1 MATQSLTFEKFIKAP
16 TSMVYHAFTNATALR
31 EWLCN
36 LATVQPRPEGRMF
49 LSWNNGY
56 TMAGEYT
63 SLQVDKEILFLWRG
77 RGDPAASQVR
87 VTLEEKDDG
96 TLVSLIHEGIGEG
109 EGWRKA
115 VQEIQDGWKSG
126 LENLTSTLETGE
138 DLRITRRPMLGITI
152 GDFNPEIAAKLGVP
166 VTEGIRIDSVVD
178 GLGAQAAGL
187 QSNDV
192 IVNFDGRQITDWS
205 SLTNALQG
213 KQAGDTIEVSV
224 YRGSQKVTVMME
236 LSRRKMPETP
246 SNLPALAE
254 SIRQRY
260 EQMQAELD
268 KFFAGV
274 SEQEASFKPSPQEWS
289 PKEVLAHLI
298 QGERY
303 WQFHIAELVG
313 SQESWADDW
322 PGNLEPAILATVAA
336 NPTLSDLLAELKR
349 LFLETQVLFAHLP
362 AQFAERK
369 STFWRLSYEALET
382 PYHLYAHLDQ
392 MRTAINLARAK

>member
-1 MATQSLTFEKFIKAP
+1 MAAQSLKFEQFIQVP
-16 TSMVYHAFTNATALR
+16 PSMVYHAFTNATALR
-31 EWLCN
+31 EWLCS
-36 LATVQPRPEGRMF
+36 LATVQPRSGGR
-49 LSWNNGY
+49 LYLIWNNGY
-56 TMAGEYT
+56 TMAGEYI
-63 SLQVDKEILFLWRG
+63 SLHPDQEILFLWRG
-77 RGDPAASQVR
+77 RGDPGASQVR
-87 VTLEEKDDG
+87 LTLEAKDNG
-96 TLVSLIHEGIGEG
+96 TLVSLVHEGIGEG
-109 EGWRKA
+109 EDWQKA
-115 VQEIQDGWKSG
+115 VKEIQDGWKKG

-152 GDFNPEIAAKLGVP
+152 GDFNPEMAAKLGVP
-166 VTEGIRIDSVVD
+166 VTEGIRIDTVVD

-192 IVNFDGRQITDWS
+192 IVSFDGRQITNWA
-205 SLTNALQG
+205 SLTDALQG
-213 KQAGDTIEVSV
+213 KQAGDSIEVNV
-224 YRGSQKVTVMME
+224 YRGSQKVTLMME
-236 LSRRKMPETP
+236 LSHRRKPAIP
-246 SNLPALAE
+246 ASLPALAE
-254 SIRQRY
+254 SIRQHY

-274 SEQEASFKPSPQEWS
+274 SEQEASFKPTPEEWS

-313 SQESWADDW
+313 SQESWTDDW

-336 NPTLSDLLAELKR
+336 FPTLADLLAELKR
-349 LFLETQVLFAHLP
+349 LFLETQVLFANLP